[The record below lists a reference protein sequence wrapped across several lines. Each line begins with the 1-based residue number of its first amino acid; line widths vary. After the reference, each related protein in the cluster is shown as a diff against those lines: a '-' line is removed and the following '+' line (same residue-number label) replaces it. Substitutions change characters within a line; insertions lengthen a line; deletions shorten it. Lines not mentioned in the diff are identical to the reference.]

1 MISIDGLLA
10 GNPSQLFV
18 QLLGVAAVAAYSALA
33 TAGILLLINVIVRI
47 RVPGDAEEAGLDL
60 AQHGEVAYQA

>member
-1 MISIDGLLA
+1 
-10 GNPSQLFV
+10 
-18 QLLGVAAVAAYSALA
+18 VAAYSALA